1 MRIRAT
7 VSRTRSRRAAGAA
20 LIAALGL
27 AASACAGGG
36 STTAASSSTSS
47 SPLPSVTGPVTI
59 TIADAYTATSS
70 LGKTFSKVIT
80 AFQAKYPDV
89 TVKSVPE
96 ATYGDLETKLTAEV
110 SAGQAPTIGQGYESF
125 ADQLEQSG
133 KIVPISTL
141 AGTKTPAELS
151 TFYAGVQKDLYL
163 PDGTL
168 AMWPI
173 GKSLQVIFYN
183 TSMLKTDGLSAATDW
198 NTFAT
203 DLEAASKS
211 GVTGITIDPSAQTSG
226 EEWLEEL
233 AASYGTEAY
242 AADGTP
248 QFTSPAMVKALQYL
262 QNLKSKGA
270 LATGTNYP
278 GETALGA
285 QKGLADI
292 SSSAGYYY
300 ENQAVGGKFTL
311 TTTAVPQDDEMAG
324 GNFFVFSSATAQQQ
338 AAAWDFLQFVADP
351 AEQAVWAAGTGYL
364 PVTAQALGASALSS
378 YLAENP
384 WVDQIIGG
392 LNTAFVDPPQ
402 EWVDDCGTV
411 LATALQ
417 AGLSGT
423 SATSS
428 LSTAQTACLQK
439 KQADS

>member
-1 MRIRAT
+1 MRIRAN
-7 VSRTRSRRAAGAA
+7 VSGTRSRRAAGAA

-36 STTAASSSTSS
+36 TTTASSTASSAA
-47 SPLPSVTGPVTI
+47 PQPSVTGPVTI
-59 TIADAYTATSS
+59 TIADAYTASSS
-70 LGKTFSKVIT
+70 LGKTFAKVIA
-80 AFQAKYPDV
+80 AFQAKYPDI

-125 ADQLEQSG
+125 ADKLEQSG
-133 KIVPISTL
+133 KIIPISTL
-141 AGTKTPAELS
+141 AGTKSPAELS
-151 TFYAGVQKDLYL
+151 TFYTGVQKDLYL

-173 GKSLQVIFYN
+173 GKSLQVVFYN
-183 TSMLKTDGLSAATDW
+183 STLLKNDGLSAATDW
-198 NTFAT
+198 NSLAT

-211 GVTGITIDPSAQTSG
+211 GVTGITIDPSADTSG

-233 AASYGTEAY
+233 AAAYSTEAY

-311 TTTAVPQDDEMAG
+311 TTTAVPQDDMMAG
-324 GNFFVFSSATAQQQ
+324 GNFFVFNSATAQQQ
-338 AAAWDFLQFVADP
+338 AAAWDFLQFVATP

-364 PVTAQALGASALSS
+364 PVTAQALTEPAIAP
-378 YLAENP
+378 YLAGNP
-384 WVDQIIGG
+384 WVKQIIGG
-392 LNTAFVDPPQ
+392 LDTGIVDPPQ
-402 EWVDDCGTV
+402 EWVDDCGTL

-423 SATSS
+423 SASSS
-428 LSTAQTACLQK
+428 LSTAQTACVQK